1 MYSLAG
7 SVYMGGGCG
16 AGVRLY
22 GDIWYQVRNQL
33 QHMLRLIVLR
43 FYTVECSM
51 ALILIISTRC
61 YDVLNVL

>member
-33 QHMLRLIVLR
+33 ATAYAEAYRFAILHCRVFNGTDIDHIHQVL
-43 FYTVECSM
+43 
-51 ALILIISTRC
+51 
-61 YDVLNVL
+61 